1 MFAQALGSFRRFRL
15 FRKSG
20 RRNGRG
26 KKLLTLLGHF
36 SKPCPES
43 PQNAREQVV
52 DPRSRLFRK
61 SSRRHGRGK
70 KLLTLLGHF
79 SKPCPESLQNVR
91 APVPGPRSR
100 LFRKSSN
107 RQPRFHILSKILRDF
122 PTQVSEGRQRRNRF
136 RGDLSRNPCVEET
149 K

>member
-1 MFAQALGSFRRFRL
+1 MFGQALASFRRSRL

-20 RRNGRG
+20 RRNRRG

-36 SKPCPES
+36 SKSCPKS
-43 PQNAREQVV
+43 QQNAREQVV

-100 LFRKSSN
+100 LFEN
-107 RQPRFHILSKILRDF
+107 PATANQGLRDF
-122 PTQVSEGRQRRNRF
+122 QRFSEIFERKFQKGVNVVTVSGATCRAT
-136 RGDLSRNPCVEET
+136 LV
-149 K
+149 